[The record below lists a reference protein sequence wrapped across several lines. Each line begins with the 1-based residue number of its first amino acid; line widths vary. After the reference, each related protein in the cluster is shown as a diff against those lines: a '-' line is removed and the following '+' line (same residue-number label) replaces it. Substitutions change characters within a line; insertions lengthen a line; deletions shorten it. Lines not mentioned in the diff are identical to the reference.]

1 MDKKVL
7 IVSASETF
15 TVRGLEMKLKAIGV
29 ETVFAAPQIKEINN
43 IIEDISLII
52 LYTDDTVED
61 NAETLVYLKD
71 SCVGKDRKVIVIGQ
85 ESEYRIVL
93 EYIPEEIIYRFFDRP
108 LKMEDF
114 LDSVDGYLDEAAE
127 YARRKSILIVDD
139 DVTYMTVI
147 RDWLKDIYH
156 VSMTASGMQAIT
168 WLANNHAD
176 LILLDYE
183 MPITSGPQ
191 VLEMIKSEPQTSDIP
206 VMFLTGKN
214 DRASIMKVLDL
225 KPADYLLKT
234 IDRAGLRDKLEK
246 FFLLHG

>member
-43 IIEDISLII
+43 IIKDISLII

-61 NAETLVYLKD
+61 NAETWVYLKD
-71 SCVGKDRKVIVIGQ
+71 SCVGNDRKVIVIGQ

-108 LKMEDF
+108 LKMDDF